1 MASVLRII
9 VIDSDAESLGSV
21 RHILAA
27 TPSVLVGEFCDIP
40 QALREARTTRSDV
53 VIVEIPSD
61 QERKGESASAAIASL
76 VHAFPDAAILVTGSA
91 PSAQHVIQVI
101 RAGALDFLGRPVKPD
116 DLLRALDKAARSR
129 PSSLSPQRSGRVT
142 SIFSTKGGVGVTTVA
157 TNLAICWATQ
167 SPRGTLLVD
176 LDTRQSD
183 IATFLHLRSSYSVV
197 DAFENLERMDET
209 FLERLLTKHPSGLLV
224 LPGPPPTERIKLS
237 ASQVQA
243 GLEILRSHFDE
254 IVLDLPH
261 DMEPGTVAALQAS
274 DLILFLVSLN
284 VSALRSG
291 AAGLSTFGHLGVDPE
306 KVRIVVMREGT
317 GEDVTLKHAHETLGM
332 PIHWKTPSD
341 YPTVVTAI
349 NSGEPVVTASS
360 RSKIGKN
367 LRQLSD
373 LLSNG
378 QMAAEPSGRRA
389 ASLVRAMRSLIDF

>member
-9 VIDSDAESLGSV
+9 VIDSNAESLGSV

-40 QALREARTTRSDV
+40 QALREARTTRPDV

-61 QERKGESASAAIASL
+61 QERKGESASAAIESL
-76 VHAFPDAAILVTGSA
+76 VRAFPDVAILVTGPA
-91 PSAQHVIQVI
+91 RSAQHVIQVV
-101 RAGALDFLGRPVKPD
+101 RAGALDFLGRPVNPD

-129 PSSLSPQRSGRVT
+129 PSSSSPQRAGRVT
-142 SIFSTKGGVGVTTVA
+142 SVFSTKGGVGVTTVA
-157 TNLAICWATQ
+157 TNLAICWATR
-167 SPRGTLLVD
+167 SPKGTLLVD

-209 FLERLLTKHPSGLLV
+209 FLERLLTKHPSGLFV
-224 LPGPPPTERIKLS
+224 LPGPPPTDRIKLS

-243 GLEILRSHFDE
+243 GIEILRSHFDE

-261 DMEPGTVAALQAS
+261 DVEPGTVAALEAS

-317 GEDVTLKHAHETLGM
+317 GEDVTLKHACETLGM

-341 YPTVVTAI
+341 YPTVVSAI
-349 NSGEPVVTASS
+349 NSGKPVVTASS

-373 LLSNG
+373 LLANG